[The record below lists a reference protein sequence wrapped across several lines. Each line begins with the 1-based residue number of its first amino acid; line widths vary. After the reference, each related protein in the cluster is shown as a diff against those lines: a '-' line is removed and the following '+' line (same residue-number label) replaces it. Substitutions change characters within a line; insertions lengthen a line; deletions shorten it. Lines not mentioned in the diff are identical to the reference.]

1 MYKQKCVEMR
11 TGRIEKRSTVLF
23 ALVTLSAVTLILA
36 SEHASVAV
44 VHHTVVVDHKAH
56 TAMKV
61 EAGLKITNSLAYN

>member
-44 VHHTVVVDHKAH
+44 VVLLPYMVD
-56 TAMKV
+56 
-61 EAGLKITNSLAYN
+61 ILAS